1 MTPGLPMPVRD
12 FQPTFLQLQDK
23 ALIKLVLLEQ
33 LSHEI
38 ADSCLNWCLTIFI
51 NDEQKFN

>member
-38 ADSCLNWCLTIFI
+38 ADSCLNWYLTIFI